1 MELEMNGSQQLAGK
15 GAAGTGLLTPMHGMS
30 DGVIC
35 LVPAKQGHGLEEM
48 YPLPK
53 PSHVQ
58 NSSKRGHVGMAFWPF
73 LVSLGVLSIS
83 SGF

>member
-1 MELEMNGSQQLAGK
+1 MGPNSWQEK
-15 GAAGTGLLTPMHGMS
+15 GLLALGCSHLCVAMS

-35 LVPAKQGHGLEEM
+35 LVPAKQDRGLEEM

-58 NSSKRGHVGMAFWPF
+58 NSSKRGRVGMAF
-73 LVSLGVLSIS
+73 LSLTGGLSIS

>member
-1 MELEMNGSQQLAGK
+1 MDPNSWQEK
-15 GAAGTGLLTPMHGMS
+15 GLLALGCSHLCVAMS

-35 LVPAKQGHGLEEM
+35 LVPAKQDHGLEEM

-53 PSHVQ
+53 PHVR
-58 NSSKRGHVGMAFWPF
+58 NSSKRGHVGMAFPG
-73 LVSLGVLSIS
+73 LTGGLSIF

>member
-1 MELEMNGSQQLAGK
+1 MGPNSWQEK
-15 GAAGTGLLTPMHGMS
+15 GLLALGCSHRCVAMS

-35 LVPAKQGHGLEEM
+35 LVPAKQDHDLEET
-48 YPLPK
+48 YPLPE

-58 NSSKRGHVGMAFWPF
+58 NSSKKGHVGMAFPC
-73 LVSLGVLSIS
+73 LTGGLSIS

>member
-1 MELEMNGSQQLAGK
+1 MGPNSWQEK
-15 GAAGTGLLTPMHGMS
+15 GLLALACSHLCMAMS

-35 LVPAKQGHGLEEM
+35 LVPAEKDHGLEVM

-53 PSHVQ
+53 PSHMQ
-58 NSSKRGHVGMAFWPF
+58 NSSKRGHIGMAFPG
-73 LVSLGVLSIS
+73 LTGGLSIS

>member
-1 MELEMNGSQQLAGK
+1 MGPHSCQEK
-15 GAAGTGLLTPMHGMS
+15 GLLALGCSHLCVAMP

-35 LVPAKQGHGLEEM
+35 LVPAKQDHGLEQM

-58 NSSKRGHVGMAFWPF
+58 NSSKTGHVGMAFPG
-73 LVSLGVLSIS
+73 LTGGLSIS